1 MCRADNKAVN
11 SLKSLTELRAVKFFG
26 KCIFSKW
33 LSRATSIIVDN
44 LLEMLYNIRV
54 VKKQKKEI

>member
-1 MCRADNKAVN
+1 MVDK
-11 SLKSLTELRAVKFFG
+11 LTDIWYNIYVVKFFG

-54 VKKQKKEI
+54 VKKQTKEI